1 MRIAPLFLLLA
12 LCMSFVSAAG
22 EANLKTKVEENIG
35 STDDEAKTLK
45 RQTRSFL
52 ELERQKEGIRGF
64 KGSGRKDITTT
75 NELVKEAKAAF
86 VARQH
91 EPSQPVLTQFEAS
104 TLNKLSA
111 QLSDLKKAYRR
122 PPVRRYPNA
131 NSYSNVSPTQAK
143 SYGAL
148 SAAYKNQQKLLNSF
162 ETPVQETTTPKSDSR
177 ERKLREEIE
186 KLTAD
191 LAGAGDFEIFE
202 DDATEPAQEQAQ
214 ESKEPAQEQ
223 AQESKE
229 PAQEQAQESK
239 EPAQEQAQESK
250 ESAQEQAQESK
261 EPAQEQAQESKEP
274 AQEQAQEFKE
284 PAQEQAQESKESAQ
298 EQAQESKESAQEQAQ
313 ESKEPAQESDKSTI
327 TEVKEP
333 EQDNQ
338 ESDKSTITE
347 VEEPKD
353 QEPAQEQAQ
362 ESKEPAQEQAQESK
376 EPAQEQAQESKEPA
390 QEQAQES
397 KEPAQEQAQE
407 TKEPAKESAQD
418 SKEPAKESA
427 QDSKEPAKESPAE
440 SKKDESTT
448 QKEKSDDA
456 VALNVD
462 VTIVKPY
469 IDPETPPLQR
479 ALVEHAEPEVVI
491 VKSSV
496 KKANETETPSTH
508 TSKQP
513 INDLRIHPL
522 LRSIMNQVNSRV
534 IDPEVLPQTM
544 YSYRLKRLAE
554 SLNEKNS
561 KITKDVSTKNKMKWQ
576 EEMRK
581 LIK

>member
-261 EPAQEQAQESKEP
+261 EPAQE
-274 AQEQAQEFKE
+274 
-284 PAQEQAQESKESAQ
+284 
-298 EQAQESKESAQEQAQ
+298 
-313 ESKEPAQESDKSTI
+313 SDKSTI

-353 QEPAQEQAQ
+353 Q
-362 ESKEPAQEQAQESK
+362 EPAQEQAQESK